1 MKKIKFIE
9 KTFDH
14 PIPAVDIVIFTIDN
28 EKLKVLL
35 IKMKKT
41 PYEKCWAAP
50 GGLVRTEESIDKA
63 AKRSLFDKTGVKD
76 IFLEQLYTFGKV
88 NRDPFGRVVS
98 IAYYALIPSKGIKL
112 KTTDEYDGV
121 EWFGIKDLPDLAY
134 DHKEIINLAIK
145 RLQAKLEYTNIVCNL
160 LPKEFT
166 MREMQKV
173 YEIILNRKFDKRN
186 FQKKIHSLGMI
197 KKTDKKTAGDAYR
210 PATLY
215 TFIEK
220 KQKIIQIL

>member
-1 MKKIKFIE
+1 MKKIKFVE
-9 KTFDH
+9 KTFAH
-14 PIPAVDIVIFTIDN
+14 PIPAVDIVIFTVYQ

-35 IKMKKT
+35 IKMKKA

-50 GGLVRTEESIDKA
+50 GGLVRTEESVDKA
-63 AKRSLFDKTGVKD
+63 AKRSLFDKIGVKD

-98 IAYYALIPSKGIKL
+98 VAYYALIPSKGIRL
-112 KTTDEYDGV
+112 KTTKEYGGV
-121 EWFGIKDLPDLAY
+121 EWFDIKKLPDLAY

-145 RLQAKLEYTNIVCNL
+145 RLQAKLEYTNIICNL

-173 YEIILNRKFDKRN
+173 YEIILSRKFDKRN

-197 KKTDKKTAGDAYR
+197 KKTDKKTIGDAYR
-210 PATLY
+210 PAALY

>member
-1 MKKIKFIE
+1 MAKIKFVE
-9 KTFDH
+9 KTFAH
-14 PIPAVDIVIFTIDN
+14 PIPAVDIVIFTIEQ

-35 IKMKKT
+35 IKMKKV

-50 GGLVRTEESIDKA
+50 GGLVRTEESVDLA

-76 IFLEQLYTFGKV
+76 IFLEQLYTFGRV
-88 NRDPFGRVVS
+88 DRDPFGRVISV
-98 IAYYALIPSKGIKL
+98 AYYALIPSKGIKL
-112 KTTDEYDGV
+112 KTTEEYSRV
-121 EWFGIKDLPDLAY
+121 EWFDIKNLPDLAY
-134 DHKEIINLAIK
+134 DHKEIISLAIK
-145 RLQAKLEYTNIVCNL
+145 RLQAKLEYTNIICNL

-166 MREMQKV
+166 ISELQKV
-173 YEIILNRKFDKRN
+173 YEIILNRKLDKRN

-197 KKTDKKTAGDAYR
+197 KKIDKKTTGDAYR
-210 PATLY
+210 PAALY